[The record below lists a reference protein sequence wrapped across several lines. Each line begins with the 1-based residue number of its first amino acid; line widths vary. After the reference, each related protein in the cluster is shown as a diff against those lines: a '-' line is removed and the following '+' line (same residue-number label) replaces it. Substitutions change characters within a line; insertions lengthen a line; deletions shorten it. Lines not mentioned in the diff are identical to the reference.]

1 MPSCLGMRVKAK
13 LFVQKNHLDPEVAG
27 GAKYGPAPMKVRDG
41 KARLCLL
48 VEARLRLRRM
58 NILPLSDIV
67 CDSSTRQAAW
77 RIIPRSEWSW

>member
-27 GAKYGPAPMKVRDG
+27 GAKYGPAPMKVGAGPRKPFLRDG

-58 NILPLSDIV
+58 NILPLS
-67 CDSSTRQAAW
+67 
-77 RIIPRSEWSW
+77 